1 MSTVVRKEPKN
12 ATPLLELRGVGI
24 TAGDRRDRRT
34 LVRDVDLTVEAGETV
49 GLVGESGSG
58 KSMLVKSAMRLLPR
72 HAVTSGRIDF
82 EGRSVLRFSRRELAA
97 YRSRDVALIHQDP
110 RAHTNPLR
118 TVGDFLVEGVVA
130 AKLLAPR
137 DARDRACALMASV
150 GITDPEHRLTQY
162 PHQLSG
168 GLLQRMMI
176 VAALLPS
183 PKLVFADEP
192 TTALDV
198 TVQSEVMAI
207 LQEQIRERNLGLL
220 FISHDLDLAA
230 AVTDS
235 LAVMYAGTIVERGA
249 TAEVHS
255 RPLHPYTAG
264 LLACR
269 PSARAVT
276 RLQPIPGRPVSAYE
290 VGPGCAFAA
299 RCRFA
304 TEECRTD
311 RPQLRTVEDRLVA
324 CHRVE
329 QIGAEF
335 AQAVRS

>member
-1 MSTVVRKEPKN
+1 MNS
-12 ATPLLELRGVGI
+12 APLLEMRDVGI
-24 TAGDRRDRRT
+24 TAGDRAHRRT
-34 LVRDVDLTVEAGETV
+34 LVHGVDLTVAAGETV

-82 EGRSVLRFSRRELAA
+82 EGRSVLGLPRRELAA
-97 YRSRDVALIHQDP
+97 YRSRDVALVHQDP

-118 TVGDFLVEGVVA
+118 TIGDFLVEGVVA
-130 AKLLAPR
+130 GKLLG
-137 DARDRACALMASV
+137 AREARQRACEIMA
-150 GITDPEHRLTQY
+150 GIGIADPEHRLAQY

-198 TVQSEVMAI
+198 TVQSEVVAI

-230 AVTDS
+230 AVTDT
-235 LAVMYAGTIVERGA
+235 LAVMYAGTVVERGA
-249 TAEVHS
+249 TAKVHS

-269 PSARAVT
+269 PSATAVT
-276 RLQPIPGRPVSAYE
+276 RLEPIPGRPISAYE
-290 VGPGCAFAA
+290 AGPGCAFAA

-304 TEECRTD
+304 TEECRQD
-311 RPQLRTVEDRLVA
+311 RPRLRTVEDRLVA

-329 QIGAEF
+329 EIAAELPR
-335 AQAVRS
+335 VVHS

>member
-1 MSTVVRKEPKN
+1 MNN
-12 ATPLLELRGVGI
+12 APLLEMRDVGI
-24 TAGDRRDRRT
+24 TAGYRAGRRT
-34 LVRDVDLTVEAGETV
+34 LVRDVDLTVAAGETV

-82 EGRSVLRFSRRELAA
+82 QGRSVLSFSRRELAA
-97 YRSRDVALIHQDP
+97 HRSRDVALIHQDP
-110 RAHTNPLR
+110 RAHTNPMR
-118 TVGDFLVEGVVA
+118 TIGDFLVEGVVA
-130 AKLLAPR
+130 SKLLGPQE
-137 DARDRACALMASV
+137 ARQHACEIMASI

-176 VAALLPS
+176 VAALLHS

-235 LAVMYAGTIVERGA
+235 LAVLYAGTVVERGA
-249 TAEVHS
+249 TAKVHS

-269 PSARAVT
+269 PSATAVT
-276 RLQPIPGRPVSAYE
+276 RLEPIPGRPISAYE
-290 VGPGCAFAA
+290 AGPGCAFAA

-304 TEECRTD
+304 TDECRQN

-329 QIGAEF
+329 EIGAELP
-335 AQAVRS
+335 QAVHS

>member
-1 MSTVVRKEPKN
+1 MSN
-12 ATPLLELRGVGI
+12 TPLLEMQGVEI
-24 TAGDRRDRRT
+24 TAGDRRNRRT
-34 LVRDVDLTVEAGETV
+34 LVHDVDLTVAAGETV

-72 HAVTSGRIDF
+72 HATTSGRIDF
-82 EGRSVLRFSRRELAA
+82 EERSVLGFSRRELAA
-97 YRSRDVALIHQDP
+97 YRSQDVALIHQDP

-118 TVGDFLVEGVVA
+118 TVGDFLVEAVVA
-130 AKLLAPR
+130 GKVLGPR
-137 DARDRACALMASV
+137 EARQRACETMASI

-176 VAALLPS
+176 VAALLHS

-235 LAVMYAGTIVERGA
+235 LAVLYAGTVVERGR
-249 TAEVHS
+249 TADVHT
-255 RPLHPYTAG
+255 RPLHPYTTG

-269 PSARAVT
+269 PSATAVT
-276 RLQPIPGRPVSAYE
+276 RLKPIPGRPVSAYE
-290 VGPGCAFAA
+290 VGSGCAFAA

-304 TEECRTD
+304 TELCRQD
-311 RPQLRTVEDRLVA
+311 RPRLRTVEDRLVA

-329 QIGAEF
+329 EIGAELP
-335 AQAVRS
+335 QTVRS

>member
-1 MSTVVRKEPKN
+1 MNT
-12 ATPLLELRGVGI
+12 APLLRMQGVGI
-24 TAGDRRDRRT
+24 TARDRGNQRT
-34 LVRDVDLTVEAGETV
+34 LVRGVDLTVAAGEAV

-58 KSMLVKSAMRLLPR
+58 KSMLVRSAMRLLPR
-72 HAVTSGRIDF
+72 HATATGHIDF
-82 EGRSVLRFSRRELAA
+82 EGRSVLGFSRRELAA
-97 YRSRDVALIHQDP
+97 YRARDVALIHQDP

-118 TVGDFLVEGVVA
+118 TIGDFLVEGVVA
-130 AKLLAPR
+130 AKLLSPR
-137 DARDRACALMASV
+137 EARTRACETMASI

-183 PKLVFADEP
+183 PKLLFADEP

-235 LAVMYAGTIVERGA
+235 LAVMYAGTVVEQGA
-249 TAEVHS
+249 TADVHA

-269 PSARAVT
+269 PSATAVT
-276 RLQPIPGRPVSAYE
+276 RLKPIPGRPVSAYE
-290 VGPGCAFAA
+290 VGSGCAFAA

-304 TEECRTD
+304 AEECRTD
-311 RPQLRTVEDRLVA
+311 RPQLRTVEERLVA

-329 QIGAEF
+329 EIGARLPEE
-335 AQAVRS
+335 VRS